1 MIGIVTKSTGSWY
14 RVKYNSEIIECRIK
28 GKFRLDGLKTTNP
41 VAVGDVVEFNIDE
54 EKKEGVIVRIEPRR
68 NYLIR
73 KSVNLSKKY
82 HIIAANI
89 DQAIIIASVSNPVTT
104 LEFIDRFLISTEAY
118 GIPTTIIVNKIDL
131 LSEQDRDEL
140 AYWLE
145 IYDTIGYKVILTSAT
160 KKQNFEEIKELL
172 KGKTTVVSGH
182 SGVGKSSLL
191 NILCPGLDIKTS
203 EISDMHKQGKH
214 TTTFAEMH
222 ELDFGGAI
230 IDTPGIRGLGV
241 VDIEK
246 EELADFFPEFLVAKA
261 NCKFYNCKHLNEPD
275 CEVKKLVEEGEIYP
289 SRYRS
294 YLSILEESSEIG
306 YR

>member
-14 RVKYNSEIIECRIK
+14 RVKYNGEIIDCRIK
-28 GKFRLDGLKTTNP
+28 GKFRLEGLKTTNP
-41 VAVGDVVEFNIDE
+41 VAVGDVVEFTIDD
-54 EKKEGVIVRIEPRR
+54 EKKEGVITKIDPRR

-89 DQAIIIASVSNPVTT
+89 DQAIIIASVSNPTTT

-118 GIPTTIIVNKIDL
+118 GIPTTIIVNKIDI
-131 LSEQDRDEL
+131 LSEEDQEVL

-145 IYDTIGYKVILTSAT
+145 IYDSIGYKVILTSAI
-160 KKQNFEEIKELL
+160 KKQNFNQIKELL
-172 KGKTTVVSGH
+172 KDKTTVVSGH

-191 NILCPGLDIKTS
+191 NELSAGLDIKTS

-246 EELADFFPEFLVAKA
+246 EELGDFFPEFLLAKIS
-261 NCKFYNCKHLNEPD
+261 CKFHNCNHLNEPN
-275 CEVKKLVEEGEIYP
+275 CEVKKQVEEGDIYP

-294 YLSILEESSEIG
+294 YLSILDESGELG

>member
-41 VAVGDVVEFNIDE
+41 VAVGDVVEFNIDD

-89 DQAIIIASVSNPVTT
+89 DQAIIIASVSDPVTT

-246 EELADFFPEFLVAKA
+246 EELADFFPEFLAAKA

>member
-289 SRYRS
+289 SRYQS